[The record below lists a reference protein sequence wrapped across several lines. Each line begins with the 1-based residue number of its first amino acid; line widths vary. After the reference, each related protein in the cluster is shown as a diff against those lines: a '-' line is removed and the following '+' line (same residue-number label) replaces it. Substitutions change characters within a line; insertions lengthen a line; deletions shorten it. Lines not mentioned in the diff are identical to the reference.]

1 MGRRYLALGLL
12 VACVVLLLLAS
23 SAQAET
29 IEVTTTADLS
39 DSSCPGPECSLREAI
54 AVASSGDTIKLAGSR
69 ASPKV
74 YELSLGSQ
82 IVVAKSLTIEG
93 NGPEAS
99 VVDGSAND
107 SNRILKVSAGTLKIV
122 GMSFTDGTDGN
133 DEGFVGC
140 SPCETLRANGGGA
153 LFNAGATV
161 ILDEVVFE
169 DDGETSGQPVGGAIG
184 NAGTLELTNV
194 SFTRDG
200 AAIGGAL
207 FSRGGTI
214 TANGVTFEDDGRF
227 DFDGGAVFLYE
238 GGDATFTNTT
248 IVGSGISSTL
258 GGGID
263 NDGSTLT
270 LINDTLSGNVR
281 GSLETDVGGSTS
293 VQNTILG
300 SGFSD
305 NVDFDCVAAGKGT
318 NTDTTTAKA
327 ITNDLGNNIDQDG
340 VCGLDASGDES
351 GVNPDLAPIAD
362 NGGPTPTEALLHGSP
377 AIDAGNDAA
386 CPVTDQRGIARP
398 QGAHCDIGAFEAV
411 LLGQPSASTGAATNI
426 ASSEATLQATIDLD
440 GEAGGFHFLW
450 GTSPA
455 KLTKET
461 GEAAAGVVSNDTPE
475 SELLDELEPETT
487 YYFKAVADNASG
499 SVPASNVLSFTTP
512 SGPPGPPIVTEVGV
526 VSVTETTA
534 TVEFTINP
542 DGADTTY
549 EVEYGP
555 TERYGHTTKPVDIG
569 ATGGPKRFTETLTGL
584 NAHSTYHFR
593 VLAINSEEEVGVPSE
608 DRAFTT
614 ERKPTGG
621 GPGGAPT
628 SSSTTSGCF
637 ANGKVPVVVSGPAGT
652 KVVDYILG
660 GAPVQ
665 SIPTNEAGEVT
676 IPVPAGQHT
685 LEYWGVDDGVEESPH
700 HLLTATVATSP
711 TLTIASDQGHST
723 YEVGEPASVTITATG
738 VALTSD
744 PSASHVSIS
753 TTTPGTFT
761 VTRSAASVCGTTE
774 HSFSY
779 TVLAPPVLG
788 KSVNVDP
795 IKGKVLIA
803 LPPGASAS
811 AASLPDPLQAGLPS
825 AAGLPGALAIGWEGP
840 LKMAIESLSKG
851 LTFIPLT
858 EVRQVPVGS
867 ILEATAGVTR
877 ITTATAAKTKLQSGD
892 FGAGIFKLLQA
903 RKQKG
908 LTELDIMNAHAA
920 RQVCASLG
928 KRAAVVAKLS
938 GKVLGRLN
946 ANAHGKFTTKGQYSA
961 ATVRGT
967 VWSVTNQCDG
977 TLTKVQRG
985 VVAVRDFVRRKT
997 ITLFTGQSYLARP

>member
-1 MGRRYLALGLL
+1 MRRSCLALGLL
-12 VACVVLLLLAS
+12 VACVALLMLAVA
-23 SAQAET
+23 AQAAT

-39 DSSCPGPECSLREAI
+39 DTACPGSECSLREAI
-54 AVASSGDTIKLAGSR
+54 TDASSGDTIKLAGST
-69 ASPKV
+69 ASPDV
-74 YELSLGSQ
+74 YELTQGSQ

-93 NGPEAS
+93 NGPEGS
-99 VVDGSAND
+99 IVDGAGNG
-107 SNRILKVSAGTLKIV
+107 SNRILKVSAGTLKVV
-122 GMSFTDGTDGN
+122 GMSFTGGTDGN
-133 DEGFVGC
+133 DENCVSGC
-140 SPCETLRANGGGA
+140 QTLSANGGGA

-161 ILDEVVFE
+161 ALEDVAFE
-169 DDGETSGQPVGGAIG
+169 GDGVTSGQPLGGAIA
-184 NAGTLELTNV
+184 NDGTLEMTNV
-194 SFTRDG
+194 SFIEDG

-207 FSRGGTI
+207 FSRGGNI
-214 TANGVTFEDDGRF
+214 VANGVTFKDDGRF
-227 DFDGGAVFLYE
+227 DFDGGAVFLYQ
-238 GGDATFTNTT
+238 GGNATFTNTT
-248 IVGSGISSTL
+248 IVGSGISASF

-270 LINDTLSGNVR
+270 LTNDTLSGNVR
-281 GSLETDVGGSTS
+281 GSLETDVGATTT
-293 VQNTILG
+293 VENTIIG

-305 NVDFDCVAAGKGT
+305 EGANFDCVAAGKGT
-318 NTDTTTAKA
+318 NAGTTTAKA

-340 VCGLDASGDES
+340 ACGLDAFGDQS
-351 GVNPDLAPIAD
+351 GVDPELAPIAD
-362 NGGPTPTEALLHGSP
+362 NGGPTLTEALLHGSP
-377 AIDAGNDAA
+377 AIEAGDEDA
-386 CPVTDQRGIARP
+386 CPATDQRGVARP
-398 QGAHCDIGAFEAV
+398 QGELCDIGAFEAV
-411 LLGQPSASTGAATNI
+411 LVGQPSSTTDAATGLT
-426 ASSEATLQATIDLD
+426 SSEATLQATIDLD

-461 GEAAAGVVSNDTPE
+461 GEAAAGVVSNDTAE
-475 SELLDELEPETT
+475 SELLGELGPETT

-512 SGPPGPPIVTEVGV
+512 AGPPGPPIVTEVGV

-569 ATGGPKRFTETLTGL
+569 ATGGPQRFTETLTGL
-584 NAHSTYHFR
+584 SAHSAYHFR
-593 VLAINSEEEVGVPSE
+593 VLAINSQEEVGVPSE
-608 DRAFTT
+608 DREFTT

-621 GPGGAPT
+621 GPGSAPT
-628 SSSTTSGCF
+628 SSATTSGCF

-652 KVVDYILG
+652 KVVDYIVD

-685 LEYWGVDDGVEESPH
+685 LEYWGVDAGVEENPH
-700 HLLTATVATSP
+700 HALTATVATSP
-711 TLTIASDQGHST
+711 TVTIASDQGHST
-723 YEVGEPASVTITATG
+723 YEIGEPASVTITATG

-744 PSASHVSIS
+744 PSAAHVSIS

-761 VTRSAASVCGTTE
+761 VTRSAANVCGTTG

-779 TVLAPPVLG
+779 TVLAAPVLG

-803 LPPGASAS
+803 LPAGASAS
-811 AASLPDPLQAGLPS
+811 AASLPDALEPGLPS
-825 AAGLPGALAIGWEGP
+825 APDMPGSLATGWENP
-840 LKMAIESLSKG
+840 QEIATESLSKG

-867 ILEATAGVTR
+867 ILEATAGTAR
-877 ITTATAAKTKLQSGD
+877 ITTATTAKTKLQSGD

-908 LTELDIMNAHAA
+908 LTELDIMNAHSA

-928 KRAAVVAKLS
+928 KRAAVAAKLS
-938 GKVLGRLN
+938 SKVLGRLN

-985 VVAVRDFVRRKT
+985 VVSVRDFVRRKT